1 MKIGAAYEVQ
11 IIGMTQDG
19 CGIGFVDGVK
29 VFVRGAVLGEKVQVQ
44 ITKICEEY
52 AAARITSVVTA
63 CAQRVEP
70 FCNHFGECGGC
81 AFQNIAYRDQL
92 KIKTEMVRE
101 ALVRIAEVDNQKV
114 ENAIGME
121 LPLRYRNKALY
132 PVGETASTTAIGF
145 YRTRS
150 NQVVDIAECGVQQEI
165 SNKVKNVV
173 KNHIKS
179 QGLSIYHKERG
190 QGLVRHLVIRT
201 SRKTGEVMAVL
212 VINGDT
218 LPAAE
223 QFVAALVQAVP
234 QVKSIYININKD
246 AGNNVMGVENL
257 LIYGQPTITDAIGRF
272 LFEISPLSF
281 FQVNPIQTEVL
292 YDKVVEYAGLTGH
305 ETVLDLYCGI
315 GTISLYLAE
324 KARRVIGVE
333 AVEEAIEDAVRNA
346 KRNGIENVEFVGGRV
361 EQRMEQVLVQAG
373 KVDVVVIDP
382 PRKGCKVS
390 VLDAISRLKPDR
402 IVYVSCNPTTLARDV
417 KLLMEKGFSLE
428 AVQPI
433 DMFPHTSHVE
443 CVVLM
448 SRVDK

>member
-1 MKIGAAYEVQ
+1 MKIGAGYEVQ

-19 CGIGFVDGVK
+19 CGICFVDGVK
-29 VFVRGAVLGEKVQVQ
+29 VFVMGAVLGEKVQVQ

-52 AAARITSVVTA
+52 AAARIISMVTA
-63 CAQRVEP
+63 GVQRVEP
-70 FCNHFGECGGC
+70 FCSHFGECGGC
-81 AFQNIAYRDQL
+81 AFQNIAYKDQL

-101 ALVRIAEVDNQKV
+101 ALVRIAELDDHKV
-114 ENAIGME
+114 ENTIGME

-132 PVGETASTTAIGF
+132 PIGETASTTAIGF

-150 NQVVDIAECGVQQEI
+150 NQVVDIVECGIQQETG
-165 SNKVKNVV
+165 NKVKDVV
-173 KNHIKS
+173 KKHIKS
-179 QGLSIYHKERG
+179 HGLPIYHKERG
-190 QGLVRHLVIRT
+190 QGLVRHLVTRT
-201 SRKTGEVMAVL
+201 SRKTGEVMVVL
-212 VINGDT
+212 VINGDI

-223 QFVAALVQAVP
+223 QFVAALVQTIP

-246 AGNNVMGVENL
+246 AGNHVMGFENQ
-257 LIYGQPTITDAIGRF
+257 LIYGQPAITDTIGKF
-272 LFEISPLSF
+272 LFDISPLSF
-281 FQVNPIQTEVL
+281 FQVNPIQTEVV
-292 YDKVVEYAGLTGH
+292 YDKVVEYAGLTGR

-346 KRNGIENVEFVGGRV
+346 KRNGVENVEFISGRV
-361 EQRMEQVLVQAG
+361 EQRMEQVLAQAG

-382 PRKGCKVS
+382 PRKGCKIS
-390 VLDAISRLKPDR
+390 VLNAVSRLNPDR

-428 AVQPI
+428 TVQPI
-433 DMFPHTSHVE
+433 DMFPHTAHVE
-443 CVVLM
+443 TCVMLCRTD
-448 SRVDK
+448 S